1 MTVSGALPID
11 KEAGCSSARA
21 VADARGLFGGVKA
34 GHAGT
39 LDPAAT
45 GVLTVM
51 LGEATGFLRFL
62 PRDKTYRAEIVFGAA
77 TDTDDACGEIIFR
90 GTPPRDLR
98 SAVREVLPHFVGEYE
113 QTAPAYSALK
123 HAGRPMHYYARN
135 GISAPAKRRKVEA
148 RELRIES
155 AEGERATLHV
165 RCGGG
170 FYVRALARD
179 IGESL
184 RCGAHLAALRRTRC
198 APFDSAAPLREVA
211 AASPEERSPKYVAS
225 LAATLSHLPRR
236 DLDGDAARA
245 LGGGREINGTDGIDG
260 SEERVRFF
268 CEGRFAGVGAVSGGR
283 ARGEKMLSWT
293 REAR

>member
-1 MTVSGALPID
+1 MIVSGVLPID
-11 KEAGCSSARA
+11 KEKGASSARV
-21 VADARGLFGGVKA
+21 VADARRLFGGVKA

-51 LGEATGFLRFL
+51 LGEATGFIRFL

-77 TDTDDACGEIIFR
+77 TDTDDAEGEIIFR

-98 SAVREVLPHFVGEYE
+98 SAVREVLPRFVGEYE
-113 QTAPAYSALK
+113 QTAPSYSALK
-123 HAGRPMHYYARN
+123 HAGKPMHYYARK
-135 GISAPAKRRKVEA
+135 GISAPPKRRKVEA

-155 AEGERATLHV
+155 AEDDRATLHV

-184 RCGAHLAALRRTRC
+184 RCGAHLSALRRIRC
-198 APFDSAAPLREVA
+198 APFDSAISLREVA
-211 AASPEERSPKYVAS
+211 AAKEEERAQKYVAS
-225 LAATLSHLPRR
+225 LAAALSHLPRIG
-236 DLDGDAARA
+236 LDIDSARA
-245 LGGGREINGTDGIDG
+245 LGSGCEINADEFDGKD
-260 SEERVRFF
+260 ERVLFF
-268 CEGRFAGVGAVSGGR
+268 CEDRFAGVGAVSGGR
-283 ARGEKMLSWT
+283 ARGEKMLAWT
-293 REAR
+293 RELQ